1 MIFTDQLNINITG
14 RLVST
19 KGKTAQ
25 FTAIASGINR
35 NNFRYQWGKR
45 SSNNL
50 PEKVSGVNGT
60 TLTIPN
66 VTKPDQGQYYCT
78 VTNEW
83 NRSVESN
90 DGTLIV
96 SGMLIV
102 MTNIQLCAS
111 NLKRH
116 KCIIYMTG
124 KYTKAVDLSSPP
136 CSTNY

>member
-1 MIFTDQLNINITG
+1 MIFTDQLSIKITR

-19 KGKTAQ
+19 NGKTAQ
-25 FTAIASGINR
+25 FTATASGINR

-50 PEKVSGVNGT
+50 PDKVSGVNGT
-60 TLTIPN
+60 MLMIPN

-116 KCIIYMTG
+116 KCIIFT
-124 KYTKAVDLSSPP
+124 
-136 CSTNY
+136 